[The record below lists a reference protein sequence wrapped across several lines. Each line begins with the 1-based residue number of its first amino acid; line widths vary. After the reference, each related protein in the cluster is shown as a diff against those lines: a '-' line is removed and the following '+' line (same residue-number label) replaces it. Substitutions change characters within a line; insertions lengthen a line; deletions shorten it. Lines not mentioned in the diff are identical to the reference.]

1 MSILVTG
8 GAGYIGSHCVL
19 ALLGRGEKVVVIDD
33 LCTGFQMAVPKSA
46 AFVRGDVGDG
56 ELVSNVIRQESI
68 TSIIHFAAS
77 TVVPEFVAKPLS
89 YYKNN
94 TANSRNLIECAMR
107 AQVKHFIF
115 SSTAA
120 VYGDGDGN
128 PVSETAPICPM
139 SPYGSSKAMTERIL
153 ADTAPAGG
161 PKYIILRYFNVAGA
175 DPSCRTGQSTARA
188 THLIKVACQAVLS
201 KDGLIEVFGRD
212 YPTRDGTCIRDYI
225 HVTDLA
231 DAHLSALD
239 YLFNGGGSDVFN
251 CGYGEGYSVL
261 EVIQA
266 VEDVSGR
273 KLRVEFSGRRPGDP
287 PVVVASNAKI
297 QASLSWRPR
306 LNNLKTII
314 SDALRWEKHLATV
327 GDSVSE
333 S

>member
-1 MSILVTG
+1 MSILITG

-19 ALLGRGEKVVVIDD
+19 ALLGRGEKVVVIDN
-33 LCTGFQMAVPKSA
+33 LCTGFQMAVPKSST
-46 AFVRGDVGDG
+46 FVGGDIGDE
-56 ELVSNVIRQESI
+56 ELVSNVIKQESI

-77 TVVPEFVAKPLS
+77 TVVPDFIANPLS

-94 TANSRNLIECAMR
+94 TANSRSLIECATR

-153 ADTAPAGG
+153 TDTAFAGG
-161 PKYIILRYFNVAGA
+161 PKYVILRYFNVAGA
-175 DPSCRTGQSTARA
+175 DPSGRTGQSTARA

-201 KDGLIEVFGRD
+201 KDGLIKVFGRD

-239 YLFNGGGSDVFN
+239 YLCNGGGSDVFN

-273 KLRVEFSGRRPGDP
+273 KLSVEFSGRRPGDP

-297 QASLSWRPR
+297 QASLSWKPR

-314 SDALRWEKHLATV
+314 SDALKWEKHLAAM
-327 GDSVSE
+327 GGSVCE

>member
-19 ALLGRGEKVVVIDD
+19 ALLGRGEKVVVIDN
-33 LCTGFQMAVPKSA
+33 LCTGFRTAVPKDA
-46 AFVRGDVGDG
+46 AFVKGDIGNE
-56 ELVSNVIRQESI
+56 ELVCNVIKQEGI
-68 TSIIHFAAS
+68 TRIIHFAAS
-77 TVVPEFVAKPLS
+77 TVVPESVANPLS

-94 TANSRNLIECAMR
+94 TANSRNLIECAVR
-107 AQVKHFIF
+107 AQVPHFIF

-128 PVSETAPICPM
+128 PLSETAPICPM
-139 SPYGSSKAMTERIL
+139 SPYGSSKVMTERIL
-153 ADTAPAGG
+153 ADAATAGG
-161 PKYIILRYFNVAGA
+161 PKYVILRYFNVAGA
-175 DPSCRTGQSTARA
+175 DPLGRTGQSTARA

-201 KDGLIEVFGRD
+201 KEALIHVFGKD

-239 YLFNGGGSDVFN
+239 YLRDGGGSDVFN

-261 EVIQA
+261 EVIRG

-273 KLRVEFSGRRPGDP
+273 ELRVEVSDRRAGDP
-287 PVVVASNAKI
+287 PAGCGS
-297 QASLSWRPR
+297 
-306 LNNLKTII
+306 
-314 SDALRWEKHLATV
+314 
-327 GDSVSE
+327 
-333 S
+333 